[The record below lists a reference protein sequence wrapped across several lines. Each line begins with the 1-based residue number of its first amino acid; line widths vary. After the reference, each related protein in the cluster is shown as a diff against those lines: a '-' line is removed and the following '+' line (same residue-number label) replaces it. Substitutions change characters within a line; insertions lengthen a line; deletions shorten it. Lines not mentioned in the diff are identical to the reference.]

1 MTDEDREKFIMTPRF
16 VDQIAYR
23 TQKDQVDELVN
34 ILGHH
39 DYFNDNKSQETYS
52 RLYNMLTSVMNE
64 SGQSNWLF
72 VRKLYLRLQEGSQ
85 IVEEMEVMIKQYI
98 WGM

>member
-16 VDQIAYR
+16 IDQVAYR

-34 ILGHH
+34 ISGCH
-39 DYFNDNKSQETYS
+39 DDFDDNESQETYS
-52 RLYNMLTSVMNE
+52 RLYNTLTSVMNKT
-64 SGQSNWLF
+64 GQNNWLF
-72 VRKLYLRLQEGSQ
+72 VRKLYLNLQEGSQ

-98 WGM
+98 WGT